1 VIEKPNFKVILEAF
15 GLDSKDYLVQ
25 DFGMGLINNTFLVKN
40 GETNAFVLQ
49 RINTKVFPNPQLIA
63 SNWSLAHQYLKI
75 SAPDYFMLLFL
86 KTLKGA
92 DFFVDAQENHWR
104 LLPFIQDSGCFET
117 APYAA
122 MARKAAHAFG
132 RFAALLSG
140 APVHRFNVVLPGFHD
155 LNLRQQQFDSAA
167 GNAADKRL
175 SMAAELIEKLNA
187 YRWIT
192 DFYNRNIG
200 RLPVRIVH
208 MDAKIS
214 NILFDR
220 EGENIKC
227 IIDMDTLMPGTLLS
241 DFGDLIRSMVCEAAE
256 DETNIERII
265 IRSEMPQV
273 IFDGYTEALEN
284 VLEPLEREILPF
296 GGPMLIYMQA
306 LRFLADYLSNDV
318 YYPISYE
325 QHNLD
330 RALNQIIFL
339 EKILK
344 EPFFLRQ
351 GFNP

>member
-1 VIEKPNFKVILEAF
+1 VKEKHNFKVILEAF
-15 GLDSKDYLVQ
+15 GLDFHDYLVQ
-25 DFGMGLINNTFLVKN
+25 EFGAGLINNTFLVKN
-40 GETNAFVLQ
+40 GESNAFVLQ

-63 SNWSLAHQYLKI
+63 SNWHLAYQYLKK
-75 SAPDYFMLLFL
+75 SAPDYYMLHFL
-86 KTLKGA
+86 KTMKGA

-104 LLPFIQDSGCFET
+104 LLPFIQDSGCSET
-117 APYAA
+117 APDAA

-140 APVHRFNVVLPGFHD
+140 SEVHRFNVVLPGFHD
-155 LNLRQQQFDSAA
+155 LNLRQQQFDAA
-167 GNAADKRL
+167 VGNASDKRL

-214 NILFDR
+214 NILFDSA
-220 EGENIKC
+220 GENIKC

-273 IFDGYTEALEN
+273 IFDGYTDALEN

-306 LRFLADYLSNDV
+306 LRFLADYFLNDI
-318 YYPISYE
+318 YYPVRYQ

-330 RALNQIIFL
+330 RAWNQIVIL
-339 EKILK
+339 EKLLK
-344 EPFFLRQ
+344 EPFFAKQ
-351 GFNP
+351 DFIP